1 MQAFKHS
8 RLTEN
13 KDMYSVATFVL
24 LGLSLVMFLFFT
36 CSDFIEQTLKALYD
50 HDSLVVDW
58 FHEHANLIKV
68 TRTISRIIVGYLCQ
82 NLAFLVNT
90 ERWLVILQQGNK
102 RAFKTTI
109 YIFILNACIL
119 TSLSLAE
126 SDYFEWLMALV

>member
-36 CSDFIEQTLKALYD
+36 SMSFIEETLKALYD
-50 HDSLVVDW
+50 HDSIVVDW
-58 FHEHANLIKV
+58 FQEHASVITV
-68 TRTISRIIVGYLCQ
+68 CRTISRIMVGYLCQ

-90 ERWLVILQQGNK
+90 ERWVVILQQGNK
-102 RAFKTTI
+102 RAFIRTI
-109 YIFILNACIL
+109 YLFILSAFCL
-119 TSLSLAE
+119 TGLSLAE
-126 SDYFEWLMALV
+126 WSYFDLLMALV

>member
-24 LGLSLVMFLFFT
+24 LGLSLIMFLFFT

-50 HDSLVVDW
+50 HDSIVVDW
-58 FHEHANLIKV
+58 FQEHAFLIGV
-68 TRTISRIIVGYLCQ
+68 CRTISRIMVGYLCQ

-102 RAFKTTI
+102 RAFITTI
-109 YIFILNACIL
+109 YMFILNAFCL
-119 TSLSLAE
+119 TSLSLIE
-126 SDYFEWLMALV
+126 WSYFNWLIAML

>member
-1 MQAFKHS
+1 MQACKHS

-24 LGLSLVMFLFFT
+24 LGLSLIMFLFFT

-58 FHEHANLIKV
+58 FQEHASLITV
-68 TRTISRIIVGYLCQ
+68 CRTISRIIVGYLCQ